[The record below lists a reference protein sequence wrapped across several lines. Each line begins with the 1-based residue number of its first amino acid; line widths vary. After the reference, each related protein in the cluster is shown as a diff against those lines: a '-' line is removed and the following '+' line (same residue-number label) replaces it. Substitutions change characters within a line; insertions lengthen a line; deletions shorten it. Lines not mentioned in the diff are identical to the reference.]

1 MHVLGFVTS
10 AARTQYTH
18 PRSEGVNIQ
27 FYGVLINWLGVAQP
41 YIEPVRYLG
50 VGLVIIGSFLIIAA
64 MCRWMFL
71 SPNPSTVHE
80 VNSEGTGD
88 LHVITVPMG
97 RSNTHSRAPGTSTAS
112 LGKPPDYFLVAEK
125 PPSYEEAMSMLPPC
139 RASQS
144 GSLQLNA
151 DGGLEDFLAPH
162 QVPENY
168 PEGATGGSSP
178 QPQCTRSENVR
189 NEGQE
194 SPPSPPSP
202 PPAYSSQM
210 SLSASPCSSNCSS
223 HTSPPVED
231 RSSHNISIISRDTG
245 TDGPPHH
252 QEVQA
257 SEQQKSAKK
266 GSKQSSMDKSDKAV
280 EITPPDAEEKE

>member
-1 MHVLGFVTS
+1 MPSSLRLPNF
-10 AARTQYTH
+10 TQQAY
-18 PRSEGVNIQ
+18 RYGIALSCI
-27 FYGVLINWLGVAQP
+27 GVLINWLGVAQP

-80 VNSEGTGD
+80 VRDVNSEGTGD

-144 GSLQLNA
+144 GVLQLNA
-151 DGGLEDFLAPH
+151 DGGLEDFLTPH
-162 QVPENY
+162 QVPEHY
-168 PEGATGGSSP
+168 LEGATGGGSP
-178 QPQCTRSENVR
+178 QPQCPRSENVQSG
-189 NEGQE
+189 GQE
-194 SPPSPPSP
+194 TPLSPPSP

-210 SLSASPCSSNCSS
+210 SLSASPCSSNYSNR
-223 HTSPPVED
+223 TSPEME
-231 RSSHNISIISRDTG
+231 SGSQNISVISRDTDN
-245 TDGPPHH
+245 DGQPHV

-257 SEQQKSAKK
+257 SEQHKSAKK
-266 GSKQSSMDKSDKAV
+266 GSKQSSMDKSEKVV
-280 EITPPDAEEKE
+280 EITSPEAEEKE